1 MGVSAV
7 VENGQVANMESAM
20 SKEQKSSSSN
30 VDKDQFMTLLVAQMK
45 YQDPLEPTS
54 NTEYISQYATFS
66 ELEQMQNMAKSLELT
81 RASELVGKLVTVNPT
96 EDNGLKEPLQGQVDS
111 VTYSAN
117 KAYISVNGRI
127 FSASD
132 VSEVMSDDY
141 ASAVKAIEALAA
153 EIDKLP
159 GINDLTLADADKVE
173 TLGAIYDAF
182 SDSTKQMMDSTY
194 VTALTQLRN
203 RIATLRALEEENA
216 GIAAEAEATEGDTA
230 PADTAAAEN
239 TATQAAAGSAADD
252 TTTESK
258 AEETEGTAI

>member
-81 RASELVGKLVTVNPT
+81 RASELVGKLVTINPT

-117 KAYISVNGRI
+117 KAYITVDGRT

-141 ASAVKAIEALAA
+141 ANAVKTIEALAA
-153 EIDKLP
+153 EIDKMP
-159 GINDLTLADADKVE
+159 NINELTLADANKVDA
-173 TLGAIYDAF
+173 LGAIYDAL
-182 SDSTKQMMDSTY
+182 SDSAKQMMDSSY
-194 VTALTQLRN
+194 VTALMQLRN
-203 RIATLRALEEENA
+203 RIATLRADEAENA
-216 GIAAEAEATEGDTA
+216 QNAAEAEE
-230 PADTAAAEN
+230 PAAADDKTAAEN
-239 TATQAAAGSAADD
+239 TAAQAAAGDAATDKEE
-252 TTTESK
+252 TATESK
-258 AEETEGTAI
+258 VEETEGTAL